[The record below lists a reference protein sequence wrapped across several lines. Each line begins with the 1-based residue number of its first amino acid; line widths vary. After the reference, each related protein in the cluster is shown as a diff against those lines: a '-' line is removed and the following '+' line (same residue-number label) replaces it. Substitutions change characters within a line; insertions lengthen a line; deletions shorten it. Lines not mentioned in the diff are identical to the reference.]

1 MEFFGKRRTMNTDIF
16 EIKAN
21 KAWETLITESP
32 IYLLMSNRELEK
44 CKDFF
49 ILGYYTAIRDSHL

>member
-1 MEFFGKRRTMNTDIF
+1 MNSDTL
-16 EIKAN
+16 EIKVN
-21 KAWETLITESP
+21 EAWKTLITESP

-44 CKDFF
+44 CKNFF

>member
-1 MEFFGKRRTMNTDIF
+1 MNSDTAK
-16 EIKAN
+16 IKAN
-21 KAWETLITESP
+21 KDWKTLIAKSS
-32 IYLLMSNRELEK
+32 YLLMSSRELEK

>member
-1 MEFFGKRRTMNTDIF
+1 MNSDTI
-16 EIKAN
+16 EIKVN
-21 KAWETLITESP
+21 EAWKTLIAKSP
-32 IYLLMSNRELEK
+32 YLLMSNKELEK

>member
-1 MEFFGKRRTMNTDIF
+1 MNTDIF

-32 IYLLMSNRELEK
+32 IYLLMSSRELEK
-44 CKDFF
+44 CKNFF
-49 ILGYYTAIRDSHL
+49 ILGYYIAIRDSHL